1 MRKTLLY
8 DHLACQTLQG
18 LAVINLQLLS
28 GVEETDIEVYDRFLF
43 LGACGVLGCFEL
55 AAEGAL
61 MELVSINMLF
71 VAVVE
76 TLPVVDV
83 GRVSSLNEGLS
94 DNTKFPTLLDSLD
107 RATLVFDLGCPFAN
121 F

>member
-1 MRKTLLY
+1 M
-8 DHLACQTLQG
+8 
-18 LAVINLQLLS
+18 
-28 GVEETDIEVYDRFLF
+28 
-43 LGACGVLGCFEL
+43 CGVLGCFEL

-61 MELVSINMLF
+61 VELISIDMLF

-76 TLPVVDV
+76 TLPVVNV

-94 DNTKFPTLLDSLD
+94 DNTEFPTLFDSLD
-107 RATLVFDLGCPFAN
+107 GTALVFDLGCPFAN